1 MLGSHAYSAVPFGLA
16 GDPGLEIGNFNY
28 RHLILRALKQN
39 LEAVRKANGFKADIK
54 RVIYGKPDLPMKNGE
69 VLIYSIRDVAVLNYQ
84 GDSVDRNSYLI
95 RSSSRIRNIYVGLRL
110 LVKNELPGEISDS
123 IIEFREDYADSLI
136 KGLYGRYAPARQ
148 LYTLLMD
155 GIANDSGL
163 VAFDISQNKEYT
175 FAGDLVLET
184 EVLFQ
189 YKEKFY

>member
-1 MLGSHAYSAVPFGLA
+1 MLGNHTYGTVPFALA
-16 GDPGLEIGNFNY
+16 GEPGSESGNFNY

-39 LEAVRKANGFKADIK
+39 LEAVTKANGFKADIK
-54 RVIYGKPDLPMKNGE
+54 RVIFGKPGSPQQNGDI
-69 VLIYSIRDVAVLNYQ
+69 LIYSIRDVAVLNYQ

-95 RSSSRIRNIYVGLRL
+95 RSSSRIRNLYVGLHL
-110 LVKNELPGEISDS
+110 LVKSELSGEITDS
-123 IIEFREDYADSLI
+123 MVELRENYADSLI

-163 VAFDISQNKEYT
+163 VAFDISQNKEYG
-175 FAGDLVLET
+175 FAGDLELET
-184 EVLFQ
+184 EILFQ

>member
-1 MLGSHAYSAVPFGLA
+1 MLGNHTYGALTFGLA
-16 GDPGLEIGNFNY
+16 HVMGSEAGNFNY

-39 LEAVRKANGFKADIK
+39 LEAVTIANGFKTDIN
-54 RVIYGKPDLPMKNGE
+54 RVMFGKPNSPLQNGE

-110 LVKNELPGEISDS
+110 FVKNELSGEISDS
-123 IIEFREDYADSLI
+123 MIELRENYTDSLI

-163 VAFDISQNKEYT
+163 VAFDISQNKEYG

-184 EVLFQ
+184 EILFQ